1 MQNDKFAVC
10 LTAVKFCHPA
20 SCPYLSKFN
29 LIPVYQFHF
38 LNNLLKRL
46 QRVLSSDVCNISYVA
61 TVAIQT

>member
-1 MQNDKFAVC
+1 MQNDIFAVC

-29 LIPVYQFHF
+29 LIPVYQFNF

-46 QRVLSSDVCNISYVA
+46 QRVLCSDVCNISYVA